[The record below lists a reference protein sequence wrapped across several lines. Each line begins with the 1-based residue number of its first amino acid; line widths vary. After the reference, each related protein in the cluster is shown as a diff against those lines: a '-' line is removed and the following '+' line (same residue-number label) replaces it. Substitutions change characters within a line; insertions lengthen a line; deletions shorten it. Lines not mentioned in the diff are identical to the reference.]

1 MTYLDYFSQWLS
13 AFWHLWLDAAP
24 WLLLGLVVAGLMQA
38 LLDANRLARHL
49 GGEGAW
55 PSVKAALL
63 GAPLPLCSC
72 GVIPAALGLRRS
84 GASRGSTAS
93 FLIATPETGVDSIAL
108 SYALLGPLLA
118 IVRPVAAIVSAITA
132 GVLTSV
138 SEPRSASSLS
148 ASAVA
153 TDAAPGTSGSACCS
167 SSGCSTAS
175 ETGTGPRKPTRAPL
189 AQRLLAGQRT
199 AFGDL
204 FGDLAGWLLVGLA
217 LAAAVTAFVP
227 ESFLTRFGDGLAAM
241 LVMAAIGVPM
251 YICAS
256 ASTPLAAG
264 LLLAG
269 VSPGAVLVFLLAGP
283 ATNIA
288 TLGIVRR
295 ELGTRTLGIYLASVV
310 GVAIAFGYLTNALAG
325 VWGIDVQTEL
335 AASGEL
341 LPSWLTLGAAGILA
355 ALTLAW
361 LGRNWLPARRRT
373 AGSGCDDG
381 CCR

>member
-13 AFWHLWLDAAP
+13 AFWDLWLDAAP

-38 LLDANRLARHL
+38 LLDANQLARHL
-49 GGEGAW
+49 GGEGVW

-72 GVIPAALGLRRS
+72 GVIPAAMGLRRS

-108 SYALLGPLLA
+108 SYALLGPLLT

-138 SEPRSASSLS
+138 SEPRPASSLS
-148 ASAVA
+148 ASAV
-153 TDAAPGTSGSACCS
+153 TEDAVPGTTRESSCCS
-167 SSGCSTAS
+167 SSGCSGA
-175 ETGTGPRKPTRAPL
+175 PRPPL
-189 AQRLLAGQRT
+189 ARRLLAGQRS

-204 FGDLAGWLLVGLA
+204 FGDLAGWLLIGLA

-227 ESFLTRFGDGLAAM
+227 ESFLTRFGDGLPAM
-241 LVMAAIGVPM
+241 LVMAVIGVPM

-295 ELGTRTLGIYLASVV
+295 ELGARTLGIYLASVV
-310 GVAIAFGYLTNALAG
+310 GVAIVFGYLTNALAN
-325 VWGIDVQTEL
+325 VWGLDVQSEL

-341 LPSWLTLGAAGILA
+341 LPAWLTLIAAGGLA
-355 ALTLAW
+355 ALTLGW
-361 LGRNWLPARRRT
+361 LIRLWLAARRRP
-373 AGSGCDDG
+373 AGNGCDDG

>member
-1 MTYLDYFSQWLS
+1 MTYFDYFSQWLS
-13 AFWHLWLDAAP
+13 AFWQLWLDAAP
-24 WLLLGLVVAGLMQA
+24 WLLLGLVVSGLMQA

-49 GGEGAW
+49 GGEGLW

-118 IVRPVAAIVSAITA
+118 IVRPVAAITSAITA
-132 GVLTSV
+132 GVLTSA
-138 SEPRSASSLS
+138 SEPRAASSLG

-153 TDAAPGTSGSACCS
+153 VDAASGTTRESSCCS
-167 SSGCSTAS
+167 SSGCSGES
-175 ETGTGPRKPTRAPL
+175 EPARPPL

-199 AFGDL
+199 AFGEL
-204 FGDLAGWLLVGLA
+204 FGDLAGWLLIGLA

-227 ESFLTRFGDGLAAM
+227 ESFLTRFGDGLPAM

-295 ELGTRTLGIYLASVV
+295 ELGARTLAIYLASVV

-325 VWGIDVQTEL
+325 VWGLDVQTEL

-341 LPSWLTLGAAGILA
+341 LPAWLTLGAAITLA

-361 LGRNWLPARRRT
+361 FGRAWLAARPPLV
-373 AGSGCDDG
+373 D
-381 CCR
+381 

>member
-1 MTYLDYFSQWLS
+1 MTYLDYFFQWLN
-13 AFWHLWLDAAP
+13 AFWQLWLDAAP

-118 IVRPVAAIVSAITA
+118 IVRPIAAIVSAITA

-138 SEPRSASSLS
+138 SEPRPASSLS
-148 ASAVA
+148 ASAVDA
-153 TDAAPGTSGSACCS
+153 TAGTSRESSCCS
-167 SSGCSTAS
+167 SSGCGTARGES
-175 ETGTGPRKPTRAPL
+175 EPARAPL
-189 AQRLLAGQRT
+189 IQRLLAGQRS

-204 FGDLAGWLLVGLA
+204 FGDLAGWLLIGLA

-227 ESFLTRFGDGLAAM
+227 ETFLTRFGDGLPAM
-241 LVMAAIGVPM
+241 LVMALIGVPM

-264 LLLAG
+264 LLIAG

-310 GVAIAFGYLTNALAG
+310 GVAIIFGYLTNALAG
-325 VWGIDVQTEL
+325 LWGLDVQTEL

-341 LPSWLTLGAAGILA
+341 LPTWLTLISALVLG
-355 ALTLAW
+355 ALTLGWLVRAW
-361 LGRNWLPARRRT
+361 QAARRPV
-373 AGSGCDDG
+373 ASGCDDG
-381 CCR
+381 CCH

>member
-49 GGEGAW
+49 GGEGLW

-108 SYALLGPLLA
+108 SYALLGPLLT

-138 SEPRSASSLS
+138 SEPRAASSLS

-153 TDAAPGTSGSACCS
+153 TDTAPRASGSACCS
-167 SSGCSTAS
+167 SAGCEARQ
-175 ETGTGPRKPTRAPL
+175 PARPPLTR
-189 AQRLLAGQRT
+189 RLLAGQRS
-199 AFGDL
+199 AFGEL

-217 LAAAVTAFVP
+217 LAAAVTAFLP
-227 ESFLTRFGDGLAAM
+227 ESFLTRFGDGLPAM
-241 LVMAAIGVPM
+241 LVMALIGVPM

-295 ELGTRTLGIYLASVV
+295 ELGTRTLGIYLASVI

-325 VWGIDVQTEL
+325 VWDLDVQAEL

-341 LPSWLTLGAAGILA
+341 LPDWLTLVAAAILA
-355 ALTLAW
+355 ALTLGWFGRAW
-361 LGRNWLPARRRT
+361 LATRRRP
-373 AGSGCDDG
+373 AAAGCDDG
-381 CCR
+381 CC